1 MSYTVTF
8 KNTKYKLYHNEI
20 EKTINVFFK
29 TKRDALKAQQNL
41 RNKLFNS
48 LTVYSFNNFIYSRN
62 TYKSA
67 THWSTEV
74 LGNAMVIT
82 ITKVKKMGVN

>member
-1 MSYTVTF
+1 MPYTVSF

-20 EKTINVFFK
+20 EKTITVFFK
-29 TKRDALKAQQNL
+29 TKREALKAQQKL

-48 LTVYSFNNFIYSRN
+48 LTIYSFNNFVYSRN

-67 THWSTEV
+67 THWSSEV
-74 LGNAMVIT
+74 FGNALTIK
-82 ITKVKKMGVN
+82 ITKVKKGR